1 SGNIDKCVDLLA
13 HEPRMILI
21 SGEDAINYPILSNGG
36 KGVISVTSNLL
47 PDMIS
52 KLTHLALEENYKEA
66 KKINDELYNINK
78 ILFCESNP
86 IPIKTAMYIA
96 GLIESLEFR
105 LPLCSPSKENFAKIE
120 EVMKKY
126 KIKGF

>member
-1 SGNIDKCVDLLA
+1 
-13 HEPRMILI
+13 MI

-78 ILFCESNP
+78 IYFARA
-86 IPIKTAMYIA
+86 IP
-96 GLIESLEFR
+96 SL
-105 LPLCSPSKENFAKIE
+105 
-120 EVMKKY
+120 
-126 KIKGF
+126 

>member
-1 SGNIDKCVDLLA
+1 
-13 HEPRMILI
+13 
-21 SGEDAINYPILSNGG
+21 
-36 KGVISVTSNLL
+36 
-47 PDMIS
+47 MIS
-52 KLTHLALEENYKEA
+52 ALTHFALDENYKEA

-105 LPLCSPSKENFAKIE
+105 LIFVL
-120 EVMKKY
+120 
-126 KIKGF
+126 